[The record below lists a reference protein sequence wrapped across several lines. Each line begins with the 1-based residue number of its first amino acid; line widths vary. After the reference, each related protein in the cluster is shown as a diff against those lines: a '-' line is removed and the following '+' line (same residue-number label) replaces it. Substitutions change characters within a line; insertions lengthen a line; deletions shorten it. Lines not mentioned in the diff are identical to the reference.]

1 MVTESMMVLGG
12 DIKEEGRDEGGE
24 GATYGSIN
32 GTLKNK
38 KRKTIFI
45 PGKNKKK
52 HIYPKEENS
61 IFEKY

>member
-1 MVTESMMVLGG
+1 MDQSMEHL
-12 DIKEEGRDEGGE
+12 R
-24 GATYGSIN
+24 T
-32 GTLKNK
+32 K